1 MSCWPVQI
9 HFYSFLFLPVLL
21 WSYRDGGSSAKD
33 LSECVELLL
42 QLDEPAEELCDKFLS
57 HARSRLE
64 LELQALEAEITP
76 CPSASAVKD
85 PPARRLPSAAAAGS
99 PTDNLPKTGAT
110 PSPTSNTDIL
120 EFIDRGCNEFVSS
133 LCLVITSYQELF
145 ITHAQT
151 GELASKNIPQMASA
165 KLNAFVDDLAA
176 RYFSLV
182 ERRIQEEKGVGDNSL
197 LVRALDRF
205 HRRLQAVTKLL
216 PGSAVAHR
224 GTEIVMR
231 AATERVKQYLSAL
244 QSFYM
249 DSLTDVR
256 QALATPRL
264 AGASGPGGGAHFGGA
279 AASGRDA
286 PTSLPELLSSLSA
299 SILNQIKSVL
309 ASVHLF
315 TAKDITFSNKPYFK
329 VNVFSSFIYQ
339 VPQKVIFRT
348 ADPVSSPPNRGNSAA
363 RVYVRAWW

>member
-1 MSCWPVQI
+1 MVKAARCFVYTPSI
-9 HFYSFLFLPVLL
+9 YASRSLFISAL
-21 WSYRDGGSSAKD
+21 SACFGYRDGGTSAKD

-42 QLDEPAEELCDKFLS
+42 QLDEPAEELCDKFLN

-64 LELQALEAEITP
+64 LELKGLEAEIKPYPTAVKEAP
-76 CPSASAVKD
+76 AARQPTSAS
-85 PPARRLPSAAAAGS
+85 AGS
-99 PTDNLPKTGAT
+99 PTETSPKTSSLPT
-110 PSPTSNTDIL
+110 PTSNTDIL

-145 ITHAQT
+145 IHHAQT
-151 GELASKNIPQMASA
+151 VELASKNIPQMANG
-165 KLNAFVDDLAA
+165 KLHSFVDDLTC

-205 HRRLQAVTKLL
+205 HRRLQAVAKLL
-216 PGSAVAHR
+216 PGSAVQNK

-231 AATERVKQYLSAL
+231 AATERLKQYLSAL

-256 QALATPRL
+256 QALAAPRL
-264 AGASGPGGGAHFGGA
+264 TVAGGGAHLGGP
-279 AASGRDA
+279 ASGRDA
-286 PTSLPELLSSLSA
+286 PTGLPELLSSLSA

-315 TAKDITFSNKPYFK
+315 TAKDITFSNKPFFK
-329 VNVFSSFIYQ
+329 VNIQLF
-339 VPQKVIFRT
+339 KLN
-348 ADPVSSPPNRGNSAA
+348 VSCVVLITRCFAFL
-363 RVYVRAWW
+363 

>member
-1 MSCWPVQI
+1 MLKSD
-9 HFYSFLFLPVLL
+9 FFLFISGSSLFL
-21 WSYRDGGSSAKD
+21 SCRDGGSSSKD

-64 LELQALEAEITP
+64 TDLQGLEAEIRP
-76 CPSASAVKD
+76 YPSTLAGRRDSERTASSVN
-85 PPARRLPSAAAAGS
+85 S
-99 PTDNLPKTGAT
+99 PNASSV
-110 PSPTSNTDIL
+110 PSPTPNTDIL

-145 ITHAQT
+145 ISHAQK
-151 GELASKNIPQMASA
+151 GELVAINISDMANG
-165 KLNAFVDDLAA
+165 KLHAFVDDLAA

-182 ERRIQEEKGVGDNSL
+182 ERRIQEERGVADNSL

-205 HRRLQAVTKLL
+205 HRRLQAVSKLL
-216 PGSAVAHR
+216 PGSTVPTQ
-224 GTEIVMR
+224 GTDIVVR
-231 AATERVKQYLSAL
+231 AATDRVKQYLAAL
-244 QSFYM
+244 QTFYM

-264 AGASGPGGGAHFGGA
+264 SVGGTSGGP
-279 AASGRDA
+279 AASRDA
-286 PTSLPELLSSLSA
+286 HTSLPELLSLLSA

-309 ASVHLF
+309 TSVHLF

-329 VNVFSSFIYQ
+329 VN
-339 VPQKVIFRT
+339 
-348 ADPVSSPPNRGNSAA
+348 
-363 RVYVRAWW
+363 

>member
-1 MSCWPVQI
+1 M
-9 HFYSFLFLPVLL
+9 
-21 WSYRDGGSSAKD
+21 
-33 LSECVELLL
+33 ELLL

-64 LELQALEAEITP
+64 SDLQGLEAEIRP
-76 CPSASAVKD
+76 YPSASAMKD
-85 PPARRLPSAAAAGS
+85 ASAQRASTPAAGS
-99 PTDNLPKTGAT
+99 PTDNSPKMSAT

-145 ITHAQT
+145 INHAPK
-151 GELASKNIPQMASA
+151 GELASKNIPQMANG

-182 ERRIQEEKGVGDNSL
+182 ERRIQEEKGVADNSL

-216 PGSAVAHR
+216 PGSAVPNK
-224 GTEIVMR
+224 GTEIVIR

-264 AGASGPGGGAHFGGA
+264 SVASASVGGGGAHLGGPT
-279 AASGRDA
+279 SGRDA

-299 SILNQIKSVL
+299 AILNQIKSVL

-329 VNVFSSFIYQ
+329 VNSLPLKTHFVLYESERS
-339 VPQKVIFRT
+339 
-348 ADPVSSPPNRGNSAA
+348 
-363 RVYVRAWW
+363 RAID

>member
-1 MSCWPVQI
+1 M
-9 HFYSFLFLPVLL
+9 
-21 WSYRDGGSSAKD
+21 
-33 LSECVELLL
+33 ELLL

-64 LELQALEAEITP
+64 SDLQGLEAEIRP
-76 CPSASAVKD
+76 YPSSSVLKDAS
-85 PPARRLPSAAAAGS
+85 ARRLSSAAASGS
-99 PTDNLPKTGAT
+99 PSDNSPNRSTI
-110 PSPTSNTDIL
+110 PSPTPNTDIL

-145 ITHAQT
+145 INHAQKV
-151 GELASKNIPQMASA
+151 ELASKNIPQMANG
-165 KLNAFVDDLAA
+165 KLHTFVDDLAT

-182 ERRIQEEKGVGDNSL
+182 ERRIQEERGVADNSL

-205 HRRLQAVTKLL
+205 HRRLQAVAKLL
-216 PGSAVAHR
+216 PGSAVPNK
-224 GTEIVMR
+224 GTEIVIR

-264 AGASGPGGGAHFGGA
+264 SVASASGAGSGALLGGP
-279 AASGRDA
+279 ASGRDA

-299 SILNQIKSVL
+299 SILNQIKTVL
-309 ASVHLF
+309 ASVQLF

-329 VNVFSSFIYQ
+329 VNTFLLLQVFFLI
-339 VPQKVIFRT
+339 
-348 ADPVSSPPNRGNSAA
+348 NHN
-363 RVYVRAWW
+363 

>member
-1 MSCWPVQI
+1 MLLSC
-9 HFYSFLFLPVLL
+9 
-21 WSYRDGGSSAKD
+21 RDGGSSAKD

-64 LELQALEAEITP
+64 SDLRGLEAEIRP
-76 CPSASAVKD
+76 YPSASTMKD
-85 PPARRLPSAAAAGS
+85 ASVRRLSSAAAAGS
-99 PTDNLPKTGAT
+99 PSDNSPNTSSI
-110 PSPTSNTDIL
+110 PSPTPNTDIL

-145 ITHAQT
+145 INHAQK
-151 GELASKNIPQMASA
+151 GELASKNIPQMANG
-165 KLNAFVDDLAA
+165 KLQAFVDDLSA

-182 ERRIQEEKGVGDNSL
+182 ERRIQEERGVADNSL

-205 HRRLQAVTKLL
+205 HRRLQAVAKLL
-216 PGSAVAHR
+216 PGSAVPNQ
-224 GTEIVMR
+224 GTQIVIR

-264 AGASGPGGGAHFGGA
+264 SMASASVAGGGALLGGP
-279 AASGRDA
+279 ASGRDA
-286 PTSLPELLSSLSA
+286 PSSLPELLSSLSA

-329 VNVFSSFIYQ
+329 VNSFSVFS
-339 VPQKVIFRT
+339 T
-348 ADPVSSPPNRGNSAA
+348 
-363 RVYVRAWW
+363 

>member
-1 MSCWPVQI
+1 MGLI
-9 HFYSFLFLPVLL
+9 FTIFLFLPVLL
-21 WSYRDGGSSAKD
+21 LSYRDGGSSAKD

-64 LELQALEAEITP
+64 SDLQGLEAEIRP
-76 CPSASAVKD
+76 YPSTLAPKD
-85 PPARRLPSAAAAGS
+85 ATARSSSSAAAPGS
-99 PTDNLPKTGAT
+99 PTGTSPKTSAV
-110 PSPTSNTDIL
+110 PSPSSNTDIL

-145 ITHAQT
+145 INHAQK
-151 GELASKNIPQMASA
+151 GELASKNIPQMANG
-165 KLNAFVDDLAA
+165 KLHAFVDDLAA

-182 ERRIQEEKGVGDNSL
+182 ERRIQEEKGVADNSL

-205 HRRLQAVTKLL
+205 HRRLQAVAKLL
-216 PGSAVAHR
+216 PGSAVPNQ
-224 GTEIVMR
+224 GTGIVIR
-231 AATERVKQYLSAL
+231 AATERVKQYLAAL

-264 AGASGPGGGAHFGGA
+264 SVASASVAAGGSLLGG

-329 VNVFSSFIYQ
+329 VNRFCVPGSKLTDF
-339 VPQKVIFRT
+339 PQKSGSV
-348 ADPVSSPPNRGNSAA
+348 
-363 RVYVRAWW
+363 